1 MHMTALHKTA
11 YNRAKT
17 ARVGAF
23 AQLDGGGG
31 GTPNSGR
38 AGSAFYAALTG
49 ILEATC
55 RAPCATSRL
64 GCFCL

>member
-1 MHMTALHKTA
+1 MTPALHKTA

-17 ARVGAF
+17 ARAGAF
-23 AQLDGGGG
+23 AQLAG

-38 AGSAFYAALTG
+38 DQSASYAAVKG
-49 ILEATC
+49 EPEATC

-64 GCFCL
+64 ACFWL